1 MEKKIRNITVDN
13 KSFVWW
19 YVSGHKYILNISP
32 KEDKT
37 TKISIIF
44 EATEPEDINTYSNG
58 FFEVSCLK
66 DNLEMRLHLAGP
78 KFVSE
83 AIAYCIS
90 NNNFI
95 KNKINPMNGVELLKI
110 MGYSN
115 IKPIWNWYL
124 PIKQFTDYESE
135 IL

>member
-1 MEKKIRNITVDN
+1 MEKKIRNITVNN
-13 KSFVWW
+13 KAFVWW
-19 YVSGHKYILNISP
+19 HMSGHKYILNISP

-37 TKISIIF
+37 TKVSIIF
-44 EATEPEDINTYSNG
+44 EAKETEDIRTYANG

-66 DNLEMRLHLAGP
+66 DNLEERLHLASS

-90 NNNFI
+90 NNKFI
-95 KNKINPMNGVELLKI
+95 DNKNNTINGVELLKI

-124 PIKQFTDYESE
+124 PIKTFIDYESE